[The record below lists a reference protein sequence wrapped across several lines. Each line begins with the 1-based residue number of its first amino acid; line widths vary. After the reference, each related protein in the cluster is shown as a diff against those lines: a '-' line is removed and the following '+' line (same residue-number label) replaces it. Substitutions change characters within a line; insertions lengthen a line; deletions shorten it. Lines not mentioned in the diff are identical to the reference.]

1 MSVIK
6 LYSYIFFHFFILIF
20 CFLFAGKLLSILP
33 TSNIYIFKAKV
44 TSTLIFRYVLII
56 IIHTIALQVFKFI
69 TFLFLFL
76 IDKFSIF
83 SK

>member
-56 IIHTIALQVFKFI
+56 IIHTIALKVFKFI

-76 IDKFSIF
+76 IDKFSQ

>member
-56 IIHTIALQVFKFI
+56 IIHIVALKIFKFI

-76 IDKFSIF
+76 IEKFSIF

>member
-33 TSNIYIFKAKV
+33 TSNIYIFKEKV

-56 IIHTIALQVFKFI
+56 IIHTIALKVFKFI

>member
-56 IIHTIALQVFKFI
+56 IIHTIALKVFKFI
-69 TFLFLFL
+69 TFLFLFF
-76 IDKFSIF
+76 IDKFSQ

>member
-6 LYSYIFFHFFILIF
+6 LYNYIFFHFFILIF

-33 TSNIYIFKAKV
+33 TSNIYIFKTKV
-44 TSTLIFRYVLII
+44 TSTLIFRYDLII
-56 IIHTIALQVFKFI
+56 IIHTVALQVFKFI

-76 IDKFSIF
+76 IDKS
-83 SK
+83 SQNK